1 MLEFL
6 ELNNLLG
13 VSHFTFYN
21 HTIGP
26 KAGCVLK
33 HYMDGKVPQQFAV
46 NSSLRPNSSDKN
58 ASTEGATHVRSNKIT
73 VDLLTWN
80 LKMKSQKEI
89 RTEGLFASLNDC
101 LYRSMYR
108 WVGWLIAVP
117 CFMNANCLPLV
128 LRFSHVALIDLDEF
142 IIPRHNDTISDL
154 IEWVHIRSIT
164 RRGANDSANFS
175 DGYQNGLTTRT
186 PAHILFKMRFST
198 CNLQMTSLFTTR
210 SHPIRSFEHHC
221 WRRKKQEGSGWIKTA
236 SD

>member
-33 HYMDGKVPQQFAV
+33 HYMDGKVPQQFGV
-46 NSSLRPNSSDKN
+46 NSSSRPGAGDRN
-58 ASTEGATHVRSNKIT
+58 ATAESAAHVRTNKIT
-73 VDLLTWN
+73 VDLLSWN

-108 WVGWLIAVP
+108 WAPMIDIS
-117 CFMNANCLPLV
+117 PLFHD
-128 LRFSHVALIDLDEF
+128 R
-142 IIPRHNDTISDL
+142 
-154 IEWVHIRSIT
+154 
-164 RRGANDSANFS
+164 
-175 DGYQNGLTTRT
+175 
-186 PAHILFKMRFST
+186 
-198 CNLQMTSLFTTR
+198 
-210 SHPIRSFEHHC
+210 
-221 WRRKKQEGSGWIKTA
+221 
-236 SD
+236 